1 MASGYQREENLPKGH
16 MDRYSP
22 MLKSDSGKRV
32 IKMKMEEIQT
42 KGEHHFRKGY
52 VNVIKHLHSKI

>member
-1 MASGYQREENLPKGH
+1 MSSGYQREENLPKGH

-32 IKMKMEEIQT
+32 IKMKMDEIT
-42 KGEHHFRKGY
+42 EKGAHKFKKGY